1 MKSVFI
7 SVPFRGLD
15 AETIGSN
22 IVKMTR
28 IAEAIFGEPL
38 LGICNY
44 FDKDSDDAIAVPEDC
59 KHESLLYL
67 SAALRKMSECDY
79 YIGIQNDYQYKGC
92 SVENAAACGYFDHKN
107 IYLVDTDYLVG
118 LQTGWGDEPVHFDR
132 PNPVD
137 YTAFSEKPVPVSD
150 DFMTVPEPVAFEV
163 TRDYS
168 DIEEGK
174 RNEQ

>member
-44 FDKDSDDAIAVPEDC
+44 FNKDDDDAIAVPEDC

-67 SAALRKMSECDY
+67 SEALKKMSECDY
-79 YIGIQNDYQYKGC
+79 YIGIQNDYCYKGC
-92 SVENAAACGYFDHKN
+92 SVENAAACGYFEHKN
-107 IYLVDTDYLVG
+107 IYLVDTDYLEG
-118 LQTGWGDEPVHFDR
+118 LQRRWDEPVQID
-132 PNPVD
+132 PPKPVD
-137 YTAFSEKPVPVSD
+137 YTAFSEKPTPVAD

>member
-7 SVPFRGLD
+7 SVPFRGFD
-15 AETIGSN
+15 AEVIGNN

-44 FDKDSDDAIAVPEDC
+44 FDKDSEDAIAVPEDC

-67 SAALRKMSECDY
+67 SEALKKMSECDY

-118 LQTGWGDEPVHFDR
+118 LQGRWEDPVEIEP
-132 PNPVD
+132 PKSVD

-150 DFMTVPEPVAFEV
+150 DFMTVPDPVAFEV

-174 RNEQ
+174 RNE